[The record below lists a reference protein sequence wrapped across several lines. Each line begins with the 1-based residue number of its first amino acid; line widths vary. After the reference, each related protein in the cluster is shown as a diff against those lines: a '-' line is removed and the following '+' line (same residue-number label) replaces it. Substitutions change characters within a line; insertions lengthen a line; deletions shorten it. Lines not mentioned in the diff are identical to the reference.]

1 MEFSQ
6 IVLTIREKHTLK
18 ISAIRPVEKSRCERL
33 LRLKLVH
40 ELKEQSSPGGMPTG
54 TGMCEISEIG
64 IDYLLYRKDL
74 NRTRFTIPIIVSVIT
89 TLLLN
94 GIIWLLPH
102 LLQLIQLLISHNP

>member
-6 IVLTIREKHTLK
+6 IVLTIREKHELK
-18 ISAIRPVEKSRCERL
+18 LSSKQSIKKSRCKRL
-33 LRLKLVH
+33 LRLKLVY
-40 ELKEQSSPGGMPTG
+40 EIMEQSSPGEMPTG
-54 TGMCEISEIG
+54 TGMCKISEKG

-94 GIIWLLPH
+94 GAMWLLPRM
-102 LLQLIQLLISHNP
+102 LQLIQLLISHNP

>member
-6 IVLTIREKHTLK
+6 IVLTIREKRVLK
-18 ISAIRPVEKSRCERL
+18 LSSRLPIEKSRCERL

-40 ELKEQSSPGGMPTG
+40 EIKEQLSPGGMPTG
-54 TGMCEISEIG
+54 TVMCEISNIG

-94 GIIWLLPH
+94 GIIWLLPR

>member
-18 ISAIRPVEKSRCERL
+18 LSSKRPVEISRCVRL
-33 LRLKLVH
+33 LRLKLVR
-40 ELKEQSSPGGMPTG
+40 EIKEQSSPGGMPSG
-54 TGMCEISEIG
+54 TGMCEISENG

-94 GIIWLLPH
+94 GIIWLLPR
-102 LLQLIQLLISHNP
+102 LLNMLQLLISHNP

>member
-6 IVLTIREKHTLK
+6 IVLTIREKHALK
-18 ISAIRPVEKSRCERL
+18 LSSKHPVKKSRCERL

-40 ELKEQSSPGGMPTG
+40 EINKQLSPGGMPTG
-54 TGMCEISEIG
+54 TGMCEISESG

-74 NRTRFTIPIIVSVIT
+74 NRTRFTVPIIVSVIT

-94 GIIWLLPH
+94 GIIWLLPRM
-102 LLQLIQLLISHNP
+102 LQLIQLLISHNP